1 MKTPLGFRFSGVACG
16 IKPQRKDLALVF
28 SQVPAVCAGVVTV
41 NAARAAPC
49 IDAAARL
56 PLDGVQALVLNSGN
70 ANALTGPAGLEAVA
84 EVHAAAA
91 AALGLQP
98 SQVVSASTGVIGV
111 KLPTQKLVAAMPQLA
126 ANLREDP
133 LHAAEAIMTTD
144 TRPKMAHRMV
154 RLGGVPVTVAALAKG
169 SGMVAPQLATVL
181 STLVT
186 DAAISRERLQEAVRA
201 ACDVTFNRLTVDND
215 MSTNDCVL
223 ALANGLAGN
232 VRVEGPGPD
241 EDTFREAVRSL
252 FEELA
257 REVAADG
264 EGSTKRI
271 EVRVTEAPTE
281 DVAEDIAR
289 AVAGSAL
296 VKAAVFGADPNW
308 GRILATVGARV
319 GGQGIA
325 GVNPY
330 LSAVTIQGICV
341 YDGAPTALDRTGLRA
356 RMREPEVRVEVALRS
371 GTAEAHAWGCD
382 LSYDYVKINADYTSL
397 IIERPE
403 GGVGRDDRFANYS
416 PAFKVSTLV
425 QALSYIGRFKGQR
438 CVIQYGGAAMTRE
451 SLKRTFCEDVL
462 LLRSVG
468 LLPVVVHGG
477 GPDITRALEKLGTV
491 PEFIDGQRVTNAADL
506 KVVEMVLTGSVNT
519 ELVTLLNLSGANAV
533 GLSGKDG
540 ALLRAQKLVRQ
551 DGKDLGQVGE
561 LVEVNRSLLELLLQ
575 QNYVPVISPVG
586 MGQNGDSYNLAAD
599 EVAAGVAAAIG
610 AQKLIY
616 LADVP
621 GLLEGDELLSEL
633 TPEQLKEKV
642 ASGAVGAN
650 VRGTTDAILR
660 AMSGG
665 VPAVHVIDGRT
676 PHSVIAELFT
686 DKGVGTIVRAE
697 GR

>member
-16 IKPQRKDLALVF
+16 IKPQRRDLALVY
-28 SQVPAVCAGVVTV
+28 SKVPAACAGVVTV

-49 IDAAARL
+49 MDAAARL

-70 ANALTGPAGLEAVA
+70 ANALTGSAGLEAVA

-91 AALGLQP
+91 SALGLQP
-98 SQVVSASTGVIGV
+98 AQVVSASTGVIGV

-126 ANLREDP
+126 ANLRDDP

-144 TRPKMAHRMV
+144 TRPKMAHRVV

-223 ALANGLAGN
+223 ALANGLARN
-232 VRVEGPGPD
+232 PPITAPGPD
-241 EDTFREAVRSL
+241 EDAFREAVRSL

-271 EVRVTEAPTE
+271 EVRVAEAPTE

-319 GGQGIA
+319 GGQAIP

-330 LSAVTIQGICV
+330 RASVTIQGICV
-341 YDGAPTALDRTGLRA
+341 YDGAPTSLDRTGLRA

-371 GTAEAHAWGCD
+371 GNAEAHAWGCD

-397 IIERPE
+397 IVERPE

-416 PAFKVSTLV
+416 PAFKVTTLV

-451 SLKRTFCEDVL
+451 SLKRTFCEDIL

-519 ELVTLLNLSGANAV
+519 ELVTLLNQSGANAV

-599 EVAAGVAAAIG
+599 QVAAGVAAALG
-610 AQKLIY
+610 AQKLIF

-642 ASGAVGAN
+642 ASGAVGQN
-650 VRGTTDAILR
+650 VHGTTDAILR
-660 AMSGG
+660 AVSGG

-697 GR
+697 GK